1 MKKFFQKQREVLT
14 VVAYVGFVV
23 LLVCFVIFP
32 LLKKISNVA
41 DNAQRDILDHDIVR
55 QRVNEIPRMQQQYQ
69 LVEKNENILDVLLDE
84 NEAVQLIEEL
94 EKIAQDSQ
102 NTIVITMQEQ
112 DTGMKMLDTTKN
124 KKDEEKTVL
133 GSLPSQEYLQ
143 MKIELK
149 GDYNSIIKFIDFL
162 ENLEYYC
169 DIVAIQMRNADSSEY
184 NRRSE
189 LVDPFE
195 ESDPSSIQP
204 EESQDIKKNIECI
217 IDVVFY
223 TKNEL

>member
-1 MKKFFQKQREVLT
+1 
-14 VVAYVGFVV
+14 
-23 LLVCFVIFP
+23 
-32 LLKKISNVA
+32 
-41 DNAQRDILDHDIVR
+41 
-55 QRVNEIPRMQQQYQ
+55 
-69 LVEKNENILDVLLDE
+69 
-84 NEAVQLIEEL
+84 
-94 EKIAQDSQ
+94 
-102 NTIVITMQEQ
+102 
-112 DTGMKMLDTTKN
+112 
-124 KKDEEKTVL
+124 
-133 GSLPSQEYLQ
+133 

-195 ESDPSSIQP
+195 ESDPSSSQP

>member
-1 MKKFFQKQREVLT
+1 M
-14 VVAYVGFVV
+14 
-23 LLVCFVIFP
+23 
-32 LLKKISNVA
+32 A

-133 GSLPSQEYLQ
+133 G
-143 MKIELK
+143 
-149 GDYNSIIKFIDFL
+149 
-162 ENLEYYC
+162 
-169 DIVAIQMRNADSSEY
+169 
-184 NRRSE
+184 
-189 LVDPFE
+189 
-195 ESDPSSIQP
+195 
-204 EESQDIKKNIECI
+204 
-217 IDVVFY
+217 
-223 TKNEL
+223 

>member
-169 DIVAIQMRNADSSEY
+169 DIVAIQMRNADSGEY

-195 ESDPSSIQP
+195 ESDPSSSQP

>member
-124 KKDEEKTVL
+124 KKDEENSTRLIAKSGV
-133 GSLPSQEYLQ
+133 PS
-143 MKIELK
+143 
-149 GDYNSIIKFIDFL
+149 N
-162 ENLEYYC
+162 EN
-169 DIVAIQMRNADSSEY
+169 
-184 NRRSE
+184 
-189 LVDPFE
+189 
-195 ESDPSSIQP
+195 
-204 EESQDIKKNIECI
+204 
-217 IDVVFY
+217 
-223 TKNEL
+223 